1 MAGCLKGSKLNN
13 ANLYDADFR
22 GGTVMSAGGQTEG
35 SKSTDLTDCMLDF
48 ATMAR
53 AEMTGANLNG
63 TSLISANLRGA
74 KLTGVRL
81 GKTDLTTCSMEGTRF
96 S

>member
-1 MAGCLKGSKLNN
+1 MAGCLKRSKLNN

-22 GGTVMSAGGQTEG
+22 DGTVMSAGGQTEG

-53 AEMTGANLNG
+53 AEMTGA
-63 TSLISANLRGA
+63 